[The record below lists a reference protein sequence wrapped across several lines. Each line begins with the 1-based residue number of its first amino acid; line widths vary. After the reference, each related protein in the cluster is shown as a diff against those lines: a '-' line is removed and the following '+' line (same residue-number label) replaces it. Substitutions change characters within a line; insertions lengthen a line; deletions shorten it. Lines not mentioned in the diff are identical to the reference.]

1 MSDEHVRDSLQ
12 SLFSDDS
19 FQEGEVALSLRQV
32 READLSISGLFS
44 SDEGDDQ
51 RPGSAATVQ
60 GGSAAILSSAPG
72 KFTNDGLVLEMGSPG
87 GCSTAATAAAREQ
100 MTCPVASDPQAS
112 VDEASGNDL
121 EIGHGAIQ
129 IPATYERPVS
139 LSPGEASGN
148 VDLAERREPILNAV
162 LTVATIGGGAL
173 VSLRLVDHQQH
184 PGGLLSVVLLLA
196 GYLLLSAASRL
207 RQLPSTWRIV
217 VLIGVFYAAALH
229 ALSTQGVTGEGGWYL
244 LVIPVLCFTLV
255 GERPGLT
262 SAIAN
267 VCIYAAFA
275 GAHRIGWLV
284 SRAVAEGQDSLA
296 GAVIPDIAF
305 MLTLAAI
312 VIVHAYRGRA
322 SVKQAQKVS
331 QAGSEV
337 ETEARLGAD
346 RRVTGC

>member
-19 FQEGEVALSLRQV
+19 FQEGEVALTLRQV
-32 READLSISGLFS
+32 RAADLSISGLFS
-44 SDEGDDQ
+44 SDEGDDH

-60 GGSAAILSSAPG
+60 GGSVAIPSSAPG
-72 KFTNDGLVLEMGSPG
+72 KSTNDGLVLEMGSPG
-87 GCSTAATAAAREQ
+87 GCSTAASVAREEI
-100 MTCPVASDPQAS
+100 TYAVSSDLPASIPGTVGGDS
-112 VDEASGNDL
+112 
-121 EIGHGAIQ
+121 EIGRGAIQ
-129 IPATYERPVS
+129 IPATHERSVS

-148 VDLAERREPILNAV
+148 VGLVEGREPILNAV

-173 VSLRLVDHQQH
+173 VALRLVDHQQR

-275 GAHRIGWLV
+275 GAHRLGWLV
-284 SRAVAEGQDSLA
+284 SRATAEAQDSLA
-296 GAVIPDIAF
+296 GSVIPDIAF

-322 SVKQAQKVS
+322 SVKQAQKVT
-331 QAGSEV
+331 QAVSEV